1 MSRFTTYTLLA
12 LAAICLY
19 FLLIARCKAGGE
31 FPGREYMPDMTHSR
45 AYEYYSPT
53 RSIMLGGDTVQL
65 SPNQS
70 SARMPVAGTIPRGYV
85 PYHYADTPEGYE
97 QAGRELFNPYN
108 SEIKGASDAG
118 KPLYENNC
126 AICHGSKGDG
136 NGNIVKNG
144 KYPAPPP
151 SYFIDRLLELPDG
164 KMFHSVHYGKNMMG
178 SYAAQL
184 NKEER
189 WKVIS
194 YIRQLQA
201 DYIAGAKKMKSEDA
215 LRLITG
221 PAALNFKYADLKEGA
236 SVAAAPVA
244 DTSKVAAASD
254 VVFRE
259 SALDKITA
267 LKSGETIAL
276 NNVFFSTNSFQLRE
290 ESYKELGKLLEILAK
305 NPTAKIEISGHTDNV
320 GKDAANLTLSNNRAK
335 AVYDYL
341 VNNKANKANL
351 SFKGYGA
358 SKPVAPNTTPDGRA
372 QNRRTEFKVL

>member
-31 FPGREYMPDMTHSR
+31 FTGREYMPDMAHSL

-53 RSIMLGGDTVQL
+53 RSLMLGGDTVQL
-65 SPNQS
+65 SSTHS
-70 SARMPVAGTIPRGYV
+70 SARKPVKGTIPRGYV
-85 PYHYADTPEGYE
+85 PYHYEDTPESYE

-108 SEIKGASDAG
+108 SEIKSAADAG
-118 KPLYENNC
+118 KLLYENNC
-126 AICHGSKGDG
+126 AICHGNKGDG
-136 NGNIVKNG
+136 NGTIVKNG
-144 KYPAPPP
+144 KYPSPPP

-178 SYAAQL
+178 SYAGQMS
-184 NKEER
+184 KEER
-189 WKVIS
+189 WKAIS

-221 PAALNFKYADLKEGA
+221 PASLNFKYANLKEGVT
-236 SVAAAPVA
+236 VAAPA
-244 DTSKVAAASD
+244 DTTKATSTGI
-254 VVFRE
+254 VFRE
-259 SALDKITA
+259 SALDKIDA
-267 LKSGETIAL
+267 LKSGQTIAL
-276 NNVFFSTNSFQLRE
+276 NNVFFSTNSFKLRE
-290 ESYKELGKLLEILAK
+290 ESYKELGKLLEILSK

-320 GKDAANLTLSNNRAK
+320 GKDANNLTLSNNRAK

-341 VNNKANKANL
+341 VANKANKANL

-358 SKPVAPNTTPDGRA
+358 SKPIAPNDTPEGKA
-372 QNRRTEFKVL
+372 QNRRTEFSVL